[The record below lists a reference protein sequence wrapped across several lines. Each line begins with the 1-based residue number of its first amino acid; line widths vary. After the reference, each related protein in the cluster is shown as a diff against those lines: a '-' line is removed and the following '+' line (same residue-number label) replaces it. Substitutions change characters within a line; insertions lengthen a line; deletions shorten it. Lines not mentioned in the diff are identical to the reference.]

1 MLRVTTYQ
9 PGKETMRNS
18 GKAPTMIIW
27 VICLVLYIV
36 ALVAHFGLVKI
47 GAPVATWSWIIGFG
61 LLILACRIRGL

>member
-1 MLRVTTYQ
+1 
-9 PGKETMRNS
+9 MRNS

-47 GAPVATWSWIIGFG
+47 GAPIGSWSWIIGFG